1 MVRWIALIVVASLP
15 MKSADAPAAEPTNQ
29 GARPVA
35 DRKVPPPLPPS
46 PVEFFRQL
54 LKMNAQEREAELAK
68 RPKTREVLE
77 AKLKEFGALGPVEQ
91 ENRLRMLELQSYL
104 RPLMKAPATNR
115 AEQLKAIPARDR
127 DLVEA
132 RLKLWDKLPAD
143 QQRDLL
149 ESELAI
155 LIFYRP
161 TNATVTF
168 SRFSVTTTGQQ
179 ERIRRSM
186 EYLNNLP
193 QQKRDQLYKNFGE
206 FFELSEHEKVR
217 ALGNVR
223 SLSEG
228 ERKQM
233 ERTLQAFEK
242 LPPQERDRCIE
253 GFEKF
258 RALSAAEQAHFLKS
272 AERWDAMTAKDR
284 QVWRS
289 LVNRKAFPLPPSPPG
304 LTPGV
309 TNPAAIPKPAE
320 FEVAT
325 NR

>member
-1 MVRWIALIVVASLP
+1 MVRWIVLIVVASLP

-29 GARPVA
+29 GARPGA
-35 DRKVPPPLPPS
+35 ELKVPPPLPPS
-46 PVEFFRQL
+46 PVEYFRQL
-54 LKMNAQEREAELAK
+54 LKMNAEQRERELAK
-68 RPKTREVLE
+68 RPKSREVLE
-77 AKLKEFGALGPVEQ
+77 VKLKEFETLPETER
-91 ENRLRMLELQSYL
+91 ENRLRALELQSYL
-104 RPLMKAPATNR
+104 RPLLRASPTNR
-115 AEQLKAIPARDR
+115 TEQLKAIPARDR

-155 LIFYRP
+155 RVFYRP
-161 TNATVTF
+161 QNANIPF
-168 SRFSVTTTGQQ
+168 SGSMTTTQQQ
-179 ERIRRSM
+179 ERIRKSM
-186 EYLNNLP
+186 ESLNNLP
-193 QQKRDQLYKNFGE
+193 PHKRDQLYKNFGE

-217 ALGNVR
+217 ALGSVR
-223 SLSEG
+223 SLSEA

-258 RALSAAEQAHFLKS
+258 RALSQAEQAHFLKS

>member
-1 MVRWIALIVVASLP
+1 MVRWIALMVVASVP
-15 MKSADAPAAEPTNQ
+15 MKSTEALAAGATNE

-35 DRKVPPPLPPS
+35 DRKAPPPLPPS
-46 PVEFFRQL
+46 PVEYFRQL
-54 LKMNAQEREAELAK
+54 LKMNAQEREGELAK

-77 AKLKEFGALGPVEQ
+77 AKLKEFDGLALAEQ
-91 ENRLRMLELQSYL
+91 ENRLRALELQSYL

-127 DLVEA
+127 DLVET

-155 LIFYRP
+155 LVFYRP
-161 TNATVTF
+161 QNAKMTF
-168 SRFSVTTTGQQ
+168 SGVSAATTPQQ
-179 ERIRRSM
+179 ERIRKSI
-186 EYLNNLP
+186 EYLDSLP
-193 QQKRDQLYKNFGE
+193 QDKRDQLYRNFGD
-206 FFELSEHEKVR
+206 FFELSEHEKAR
-217 ALGNVR
+217 ALGSVR
-223 SLSEG
+223 VLSEA

-233 ERTLQAFEK
+233 ERTLEVFEK

-258 RALSAAEQAHFLKS
+258 RALSPAEQAHFLKS
-272 AERWDAMTAKDR
+272 AERWQTMTAKDR
-284 QVWRS
+284 QLWRS
-289 LVNRKAFPLPPSPPG
+289 LVNRKAIPLPPG

-309 TNPAAIPKPAE
+309 TNPAAIPRPGE